1 MREVA
6 SVPSLRARARF
17 PASRSG
23 SGANEDSGA
32 PASGLTLPSGET
44 IEYVWPCS
52 SALTIAVEPE
62 GELSIAR
69 IGELGA
75 EPGHFNAR
83 VVTVAPGRATDLV
96 SSEPDRAIVIVAS
109 SRAIAWPPGIEPRVG
124 QPPFASRLHNRGVP
138 SSQAARTSKAGASA
152 PAAVL
157 AEA

>member
-17 PASRSG
+17 ASIQSA

-69 IGELGA
+69 IGELGT

-83 VVTVAPGRATDLV
+83 VATVARGRARDLA
-96 SSEPDRAIVIVAS
+96 SREPDRAIVIVAS
-109 SRAIAWPPGIEPRVG
+109 PRAFAGPPGTMP
-124 QPPFASRLHNRGVP
+124 QS
-138 SSQAARTSKAGASA
+138 
-152 PAAVL
+152 
-157 AEA
+157 